1 MVKNLGMFC
10 LHDNSIHLNDLKKS
24 ITFYYYVSLNDNHS
38 VINFNSILNKVRNN
52 HLIKIEVRIE
62 NRIILEES

>member
-24 ITFYYYVSLNDNHS
+24 ITFYYYVSLNDNHLS
-38 VINFNSILNKVRNN
+38 LIFNSILKKVRNN
-52 HLIKIEVRIE
+52 LFDKNRKLKLELKIG
-62 NRIILEES
+62 LY